1 MTTTPKKSSEELYNI
16 PPQPQQTCPLID
28 EIIMGISDKLG
39 DVAEIARNLEHG
51 QEQLDLIEVSHYED
65 YREQLNELRKQV
77 EDIREWGQ
85 RWKNIAKKESVIKTE
100 LLDRYTTFLLKN
112 GYVDTDVVDEGS
124 AIDEF
129 LKTDKT

>member
-1 MTTTPKKSSEELYNI
+1 MPIKTTSEELYNI

-39 DVAEIARNLEHG
+39 DVAEIARDLEYG

-85 RWKNIAKKESVIKTE
+85 MWKNIAKKESVIKTE

-129 LKTDKT
+129 LRTDRP